1 VWDLQTPESMKA
13 LASRLAALVSPVDFI
28 ALYGELGAGKTTFAQ
43 GLLPALGVTEAV
55 TSPTYGL
62 VHSYAAGARKV
73 NHCDFYRLSPGEEE
87 ETGFHEICANSAVVA
102 EWPEAIQAVLPA
114 NRLEVRI
121 EGDGDARRVSLAG
134 FGAWEKKLKRFRE
147 IEAFLAKHGLGDA
160 RCTAIRGDASA
171 RLFSR
176 LAYAGADEACVGADA
191 ARTGGISPHP
201 VLLPMGEGQ
210 DEGSEP
216 RSEPR
221 TTSGAR
227 AAKTVMLMDWPPQ
240 PDGPPIR
247 DGRPYCEIAHL
258 AREGRSFI
266 AISRWLRGKA
276 GISAPAILAS
286 DLNAGLF
293 LAEDLGDAVFGQLI
307 AEGADIEPLYA
318 LAVDALLSIRAS
330 QPPQALP
337 LPGGASYRVPDY
349 DREALEV
356 ELDLLLQWY
365 FKLRTGEAASP
376 ELAASFFAAWS
387 PFLDWLET
395 QPKDLV
401 LRDYHSPNLLLCES
415 RGGLRRLGAIDFQD
429 AVWGHPAYDLVS
441 LLQDA
446 RLEVPEEAER
456 ALFERYCSGAAK
468 ADAGFS
474 RDDFAKAYAI
484 LGAQRNT
491 KIAGI
496 FARLSMRDGK
506 HGYLAHLPR
515 ILRYLFRN
523 LAHPGLK
530 SLDAWYEVHLRPL
543 ETVPQQQ
550 QGALR

>member
-1 VWDLQTPESMKA
+1 M
-13 LASRLAALVSPVDFI
+13 VSPVDFI
-28 ALYGELGAGKTTFAQ
+28 ALYGDLGAGKTAFAQ

-73 NHCDFYRLSPGEEE
+73 NHCDFFRLSPGEEE
-87 ETGFHEICANSAVVA
+87 ETGFHEICATSIVVA

-121 EGDGDARRVSLAG
+121 EGEGAARRVSLAG

-147 IEAFLAKHGLGDA
+147 IEAFLAKSGWGDA
-160 RCTAIRGDASA
+160 RCTAVRGDASA

-176 LAYAGADEACVGADA
+176 LARDKPITE
-191 ARTGGISPHP
+191 GIPHP
-201 VLLPMGEGQ
+201 VLLPMGEGTPELRSERAAPFPLPGGEGQ
-210 DEGSEP
+210 GEGSEL
-216 RSEPR
+216 
-221 TTSGAR
+221 R
-227 AAKTVMLMDWPPQ
+227 AGPDTATRLGETVMLMDWPPQ

-258 AREGRSFI
+258 AREGSPFL
-266 AISRWLRGKA
+266 AISEWLRGQA

-286 DLNAGLF
+286 DLAAGLF
-293 LAEDLGDAVFGQLI
+293 LAEDLGDSVFGQLI
-307 AEGADIEPLYA
+307 ADGAHVEPLYA
-318 LAVDALLSIRAS
+318 LAVDGLLAIRAS

-337 LPGGASYRVPDY
+337 IAGSAPYRVPDY
-349 DREALEV
+349 SREAIEV
-356 ELDLLLQWY
+356 ELDLILQWY
-365 FKLRTGEAASP
+365 LKLATGEPASP
-376 ELAASFFAAWS
+376 ELAVSFFAVWS
-387 PFLDWLET
+387 PCLDWLDT

-401 LRDYHSPNLLLCES
+401 LRDFHSPNLLLCES
-415 RGGLRRLGAIDFQD
+415 RSGLRRLGAIDFQD

-446 RLEVPEEAER
+446 RLDVPEAGER
-456 ALFERYCSGAAK
+456 ALFERYCLGAAK
-468 ADAGFS
+468 ADPSFG
-474 RDDFAKAYAI
+474 RDAFAKAYAI

-515 ILRYLFRN
+515 IARYLFRN
-523 LAHPGLK
+523 LSHPDLK
-530 SLDAWYEVHLRPL
+530 SLGAWYDTHLHRL
-543 ETVPQQQ
+543 ADTRYE
-550 QGALR
+550 QGARR